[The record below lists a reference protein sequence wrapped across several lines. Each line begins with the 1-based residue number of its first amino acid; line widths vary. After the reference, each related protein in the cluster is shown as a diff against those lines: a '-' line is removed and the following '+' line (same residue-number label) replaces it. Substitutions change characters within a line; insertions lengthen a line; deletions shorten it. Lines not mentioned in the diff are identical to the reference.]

1 MYHIKCMYTYC
12 KYVYKLIRQ
21 INHYKLMRILLQWP
35 IHFIKHPAVVSMFVT
50 NLSFPSLVSLVP
62 PSIEPISSVWVTEGN
77 NLTLVCDASGIPE
90 PAVKWTSVKSG
101 KEEMNKTWTITNI
114 NRTDD
119 GEYRCEATNTCG
131 SVTRSTVVTVYCE
144 SIQYT
149 RQLYGVLFA
158 VIPI

>member
-1 MYHIKCMYTYC
+1 M
-12 KYVYKLIRQ
+12 Q

-35 IHFIKHPAVVSMFVT
+35 IHLKKHPAVVNMFVT
-50 NLSFPSLVSLVP
+50 NLSFPSFVSLVP

-77 NLTLVCDASGIPE
+77 NLTLVCNASGIPE
-90 PAVKWTSVKSG
+90 PAFKWTSVKSG
-101 KEEMNKTWTITNI
+101 KEEMSKTWTITNI
-114 NRTDD
+114 NRNDN
-119 GEYRCEATNTCG
+119 GEYRCEATNTCD

-144 SIQYT
+144 SVQYT